1 VEVTGDGEGL
11 VSFAGAQLLIDTA
24 HATGLGYALKTALAN
39 WRRDRTRHDP
49 GKVVLDLG
57 ASIAI
62 GGDCLADVAVLREQ
76 PAVFG
81 AVASDPTVSRCI
93 DALAGDVDAA
103 LAGLRS
109 ARAQA
114 RARSWAH
121 RRPVAGEP
129 GSEVIVD
136 LDATV
141 VVAHSEKESAAPTFK
156 RTFGFHPLLAFCDHG
171 PEGTGEPLAAL
182 LRRGSANANTA
193 ADHITVLDLALAQLP
208 AAERGSVLVRGDSG
222 AGTKAFL
229 AHITA
234 LGLAFSVGFPAT
246 DPVAAAIEL
255 VPPAAWTP
263 AYDGDGQPRE
273 GAEVAELTGLLPRL
287 TDVGW
292 PPAMRVVARRER
304 PHPGAQLRL
313 TDHEGWRITLFAT
326 NTLGGQ
332 LADLELRHRQRAR
345 AEDRIRGLKD
355 SGLRNLPLHDLAQN
369 KIWLELVLLAGD
381 LLSWTQTLAMSDTP
395 ARRWEPKRLRLRLFA
410 VAGRLVRSGRRTRL
424 KLAKTWRWTP
434 LVVNGANTLQA
445 LPGT

>member
-1 VEVTGDGEGL
+1 
-11 VSFAGAQLLIDTA
+11 
-24 HATGLGYALKTALAN
+24 
-39 WRRDRTRHDP
+39 
-49 GKVVLDLG
+49 
-57 ASIAI
+57 
-62 GGDCLADVAVLREQ
+62 
-76 PAVFG
+76 
-81 AVASDPTVSRCI
+81 
-93 DALAGDVDAA
+93 
-103 LAGLRS
+103 
-109 ARAQA
+109 
-114 RARSWAH
+114 
-121 RRPVAGEP
+121 
-129 GSEVIVD
+129 
-136 LDATV
+136 V

-182 LRRGSANANTA
+182 LRPGSANANTA

-332 LADLELRHRQRAR
+332 LADLEVKCTVGGDWSAIGEHTPVWGMIMCQWIPAMD
-345 AEDRIRGLKD
+345 A
-355 SGLRNLPLHDLAQN
+355 SRNNPY
-369 KIWLELVLLAGD
+369 VLLARQSDG
-381 LLSWTQTLAMSDTP
+381 LRVWAKFPRFIFPRVLSATSM
-395 ARRWEPKRLRLRLFA
+395 
-410 VAGRLVRSGRRTRL
+410 
-424 KLAKTWRWTP
+424 
-434 LVVNGANTLQA
+434 
-445 LPGT
+445 